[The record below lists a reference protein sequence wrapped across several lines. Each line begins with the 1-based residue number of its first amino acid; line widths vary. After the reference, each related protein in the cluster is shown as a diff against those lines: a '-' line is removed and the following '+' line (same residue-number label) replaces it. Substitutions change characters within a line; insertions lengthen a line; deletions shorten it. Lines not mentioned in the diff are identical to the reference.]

1 MSATLIK
8 LAHHLSA
15 QNPTDPLTLHEK
27 RAAPA
32 PSPQKTPCLTG
43 HLLLVSINTSS
54 GTSFCVGAMGLV
66 GGRLQRFT
74 LVHVFCVCLCR
85 GGEGMAVGDAS
96 CGSRCMMQPPVTLCP
111 QPRIRRRRTLVFN
124 PLSSDSSPWDGT
136 IHIQGGIKSPW
147 RCFCR

>member
-15 QNPTDPLTLHEK
+15 QNPTDPLTLHEE

-32 PSPQKTPCLTG
+32 PGPQKTPCLTG
-43 HLLLVSINTSS
+43 HLLLVSINTFFWDLVLCRTNGS
-54 GTSFCVGAMGLV
+54 GWRETPKVYFSPCF
-66 GGRLQRFT
+66 F
-74 LVHVFCVCLCR
+74 VCLCR

-96 CGSRCMMQPPVTLCP
+96 CGSRCMVQPPVTLCP

-147 RCFCR
+147 RCFL